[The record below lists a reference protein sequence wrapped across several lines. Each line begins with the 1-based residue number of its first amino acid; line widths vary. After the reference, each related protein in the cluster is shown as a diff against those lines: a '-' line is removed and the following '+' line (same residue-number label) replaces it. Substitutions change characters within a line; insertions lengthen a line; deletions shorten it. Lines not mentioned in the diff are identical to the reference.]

1 MAVART
7 RHAMAGR
14 RHEAAGW
21 LMMAA
26 ALGLAM
32 LGRRAVLVGALSG
45 LALGLS
51 LRSEAGM
58 RSRGVGEVPVRTGLT
73 PIHRDSVTSAPAT
86 DVDLGERQAAQ
97 RQLEAML
104 REKTVLLDEVH
115 HRVKNNLQVIT
126 SLLSLQAR
134 GASAEV
140 RAALG
145 ACRNRVH
152 AMALTH
158 QLLHEHSDVAQ
169 LHVGEYLV
177 QLTRLLADGQ
187 RAGAPGVHLRTVGTD
202 APLHLALPRAIPC
215 GLLVNE
221 LVTHAY
227 RHAFPEGRIGTITVG
242 VGVDVDGDTARIWVE
257 DDGVALPAD
266 VDTESPT
273 SLGLQLV
280 PLLVDQLG
288 GSLAQALPPGTR
300 VDVRFPIVAER
311 RR

>member
-1 MAVART
+1 
-7 RHAMAGR
+7 MAGR

-32 LGRRAVLVGALSG
+32 LGRRAGLVGALSG

-73 PIHRDSVTSAPAT
+73 PIHQDSVTSVPAT

-140 RAALG
+140 CAALG

-227 RHAFPEGRIGTITVG
+227 RHAFPEGRTGTITVG
-242 VGVDVDGDTARIWVE
+242 VGVEGDMARIWVE

-266 VDTESPT
+266 VDAESPT

-288 GSLAQALPPGTR
+288 GRLAQALPPGTR
-300 VDVRFPIVAER
+300 VEVRFPIVAER

>member
-1 MAVART
+1 MAGAGT
-7 RHAMAGR
+7 RHAKAGR

-21 LMMAA
+21 LVMAA
-26 ALGLAM
+26 ALGLAV
-32 LGRRAVLVGALSG
+32 LGRRPTLVGVLSG
-45 LALGLS
+45 LALGLC
-51 LRSEAGM
+51 LRSEAGI
-58 RSRGVGEVPVRTGLT
+58 RSWAADAPPVGPGLPPVRQDGVT
-73 PIHRDSVTSAPAT
+73 PVPASV
-86 DVDLGERQAAQ
+86 VDPGERLAEQ

-187 RAGAPGVHLRTVGTD
+187 RAGTPGVHLRTEGTE

-227 RHAFPEGRIGTITVG
+227 RHAFPDGRTGTITVG
-242 VGVDVDGDTARIWVE
+242 IGVEGDTARLWVE
-257 DDGVALPAD
+257 DDGVGLPTD

-280 PLLVDQLG
+280 PLLVEQLG
-288 GSLAQALPPGTR
+288 GSLEHGRPPGTR
-300 VDVRFPIVAER
+300 VEVRFPVVAEGR
-311 RR
+311 R

>member
-1 MAVART
+1 M
-7 RHAMAGR
+7 
-14 RHEAAGW
+14 
-21 LMMAA
+21 
-26 ALGLAM
+26 
-32 LGRRAVLVGALSG
+32 
-45 LALGLS
+45 
-51 LRSEAGM
+51 
-58 RSRGVGEVPVRTGLT
+58 P
-73 PIHRDSVTSAPAT
+73 
-86 DVDLGERQAAQ
+86 
-97 RQLEAML
+97 
-104 REKTVLLDEVH
+104 
-115 HRVKNNLQVIT
+115 VKNNLQVIT

-158 QLLHEHSDVAQ
+158 HLLHEHPDVAQ

-187 RAGAPGVHLRTVGTD
+187 RAGAPGVHLRTEGTD

-227 RHAFPEGRIGTITVG
+227 RHAFPEGRTGTITVG
-242 VGVDVDGDTARIWVE
+242 VGVEGDTARIWVE